1 MSSGNPAKI
10 LVVDDDEMI
19 LTVVGK
25 ILHAAGFSTEVS
37 LSASDALDLL
47 CQSSYDAI
55 LCDMWM
61 PAMTGSELYLKL
73 EKEFPQYQS
82 RMVFMTGDLVSEV
95 TWNFIEERNLPY
107 VLKPIVPEDLIRKLT
122 QLLGVKAMAPAPSVE
137 ATAPVSQEE
146 KQEQRRGRRVFM
158 KASAWIRKTEVQED
172 PEVIHIANASTAGL
186 YFFTGRAYG
195 VGMEVEVVFPYTGLV
210 DIKQKGYVVRVEERE
225 DGHRG
230 VAIALGAA
238 AAAVRAALKASE
250 ERAKGAARLSPAP
263 SRESRVE
270 AVIRAA
276 DLRFQVSQ
284 ARQQASFL
292 ALELADLK
300 AMRQRAA
307 GKGQSALLEKSPEGE
322 LEELMATKAA
332 LNQVIRELQREIEA
346 LRMEV
351 ASAPV
356 GPEQNKKSAV

>member
-10 LVVDDDEMI
+10 LVVDDDETI

-61 PAMTGSELYLKL
+61 PGMTGSELYLKL

-82 RMVFMTGDLVSEV
+82 RTVFMTGDLVSEA

-107 VLKPIVPEDLIRKLT
+107 VLKPIVPEDLVRKMT
-122 QLLGVKAMAPAPSVE
+122 QLLGVKAMAPAPSAE
-137 ATAPVSQEE
+137 ATAPVPQEE
-146 KQEQRRGRRVFM
+146 KQEHRRGRRVFM
-158 KASAWIRKTEVQED
+158 KATAWIRKTEVQQED
-172 PEVIHIANASTAGL
+172 PEVAHIANASTAGL

-225 DGHRG
+225 NGHRG

-238 AAAVRAALKASE
+238 AAAVRAALKASV
-250 ERAKGAARLSPAP
+250 ERTQGAAQLSPVSP
-263 SRESRVE
+263 RESRVE
-270 AVIRAA
+270 DVIRAA
-276 DLRFQVSQ
+276 DLRFQVAQ

-300 AMRQRAA
+300 AIRQRAA
-307 GKGQSALLEKSPEGE
+307 GKGQAALDKKSPGGE
-322 LEELMATKAA
+322 LEELMATKA
-332 LNQVIRELQREIEA
+332 LLHLVIDELQREIKAHRTEA
-346 LRMEV
+346 
-351 ASAPV
+351 ASAHV
-356 GPEQNKKSAV
+356 GPEQN